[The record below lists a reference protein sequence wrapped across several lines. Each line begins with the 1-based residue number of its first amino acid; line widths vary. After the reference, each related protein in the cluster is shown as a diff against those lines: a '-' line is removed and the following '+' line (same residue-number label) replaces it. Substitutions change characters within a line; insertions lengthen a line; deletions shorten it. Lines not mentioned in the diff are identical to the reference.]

1 MPGITKYLCIALLVI
16 GTSCDYDN
24 VEELYGVKKCPPEGT
39 SFDQTIEPI
48 IESNCAVSGCHVTGQ
63 QQPTLESY
71 AQIVSN
77 AEKIKARTSNGT
89 MPPSISGLSLTQAEI
104 DAIACWVDEG
114 TPDN

>member
-1 MPGITKYLCIALLVI
+1 MPGIIKYLCLVTLFI
-16 GTSCDYDN
+16 GTSCVYDN
-24 VEELYGVKKCPPEGT
+24 VEELYGETECPPEGT

-48 IESNCAVSGCHVTGQ
+48 IESSCAVSGCHVTGQ

-89 MPPSISGLSLTQAEI
+89 MPPSSSGLSLTQAEI
-104 DAIACWVDEG
+104 DAIACWVDED